1 MSFLSLR
8 AFLLIRI
15 LRKIIISS
23 VHLGAFPET
32 FPSRDEIDWLPVDKL
47 SKILL
52 EILASASQPVISQAG
67 SLNTL
72 EDNPHT
78 KVYHVVNPYRISW
91 HADFATRLRDAYP
104 SDIPLQSIPFE
115 EWVERLKESA
125 DEAEKSGN
133 IDIESNPAIRLVEF
147 YAKAAISKEKG
158 RRLWPIATVQASE
171 TLRALGPLGSA
182 WLENWM
188 VQWGIKSN

>member
-1 MSFLSLR
+1 M
-8 AFLLIRI
+8 
-15 LRKIIISS
+15 
-23 VHLGAFPET
+23 
-32 FPSRDEIDWLPVDKL
+32 DKL

-52 EILASASQPVISQAG
+52 EILASASQTDRSQAEIPDIPEN
-67 SLNTL
+67 S
-72 EDNPHT
+72 PHT

-91 HADFATRLRDAYP
+91 HGDFATRLQVAYP
-104 SDIPLQSIPFE
+104 SDIPLLPVPFE

-125 DEAEKSGN
+125 EEAEKAGN
-133 IDIESNPAIRLVEF
+133 IDIERNPAIRLAEF

-188 VQWGIKSN
+188 IQWGIKSN